1 VDLELTDS
9 QAALRDSFASF
20 FARESSPDRVRAA
33 EPLGFDAFLWR
44 RLVGL
49 GIPSMGVAE
58 ELGGLGAEMLDAALV
73 VEVAGRHLAPVPLA
87 EATVAAR
94 LVAGGATGD
103 LRRAVLDGS
112 RLATVVLDHGGRG
125 DGLSVVPAGAVAD
138 VVVWL
143 DGDQLVASEV
153 DEDSP
158 RPAPA
163 NLGAS
168 PLSVADLSRPG
179 WLAACRRHVL
189 AVGEEARAAH
199 RRATDEWR
207 ALTAAALAG
216 LARGALDLGVDYAK
230 ARRQF
235 GVAIGAFQ
243 AVQHRLADVA
253 TAVEGARWLAYEAAW
268 AQSEDPGRASALA
281 SMAMLF
287 SAASAEQAAS
297 ASLHFHGGYGFML
310 EYDIQLYFRRAKGW
324 ALVNGDPGR
333 EYRRL
338 AALLFGTE
346 GG

>member
-1 VDLELTDS
+1 MRT
-9 QAALRDSFASF
+9 
-20 FARESSPDRVRAA
+20 
-33 EPLGFDAFLWR
+33 
-44 RLVGL
+44 
-49 GIPSMGVAE
+49 
-58 ELGGLGAEMLDAALV
+58 
-73 VEVAGRHLAPVPLA
+73 
-87 EATVAAR
+87 
-94 LVAGGATGD
+94 
-103 LRRAVLDGS
+103 
-112 RLATVVLDHGGRG
+112 
-125 DGLSVVPAGAVAD
+125 
-138 VVVWL
+138 
-143 DGDQLVASEV
+143 
-153 DEDSP
+153 
-158 RPAPA
+158 RPARHQRTWAPA
-163 NLGAS
+163 RCRWRTCRGPVGS
-168 PLSVADLSRPG
+168 PP
-179 WLAACRRHVL
+179 AA
-189 AVGEEARAAH
+189 
-199 RRATDEWR
+199 ATCWPW